1 MYLYLIS
8 YCRRQNGR
16 VFGEEEGGT
25 YVDNTHTQNSLLDS
39 FSFLLNSGCV
49 CVSPLPFSYTFF
61 VVTWANSHPFVV
73 PCIQYKGN
81 IIIISK
87 NGFDTPPRVGNKLYS
102 DGHKKRTRERERD
115 SHSVSFHSMARIR
128 LMYLMCIHTRDRYK
142 RRGRRKGVCL
152 VSGLICASEHT
163 SIQKSRGG

>member
-1 MYLYLIS
+1 MLEEE
-8 YCRRQNGR
+8 
-16 VFGEEEGGT
+16 EEEGGT
-25 YVDNTHTQNSLLDS
+25 STRIDITHKPWTP
-39 FSFLLNSGCV
+39 FHFYPGCV
-49 CVSPLPFSYTFF
+49 SVPSSYFF

-73 PCIQYKGN
+73 PCIQYEGN

-87 NGFDTPPRVGNKLYS
+87 NGFDTPPRVGDKLYS

-115 SHSVSFHSMARIR
+115 SHSVSFRSMARIR

-152 VSGLICASEHT
+152 VSCLFAHPNT
-163 SIQKSRGG
+163 RRSRKVEGG